1 MKTFQIAANLD
12 SYRSNA
18 NKTMKLVFET
28 NELTPETMANIHYS
42 LYKSGFL
49 AFAPDPFRTEEL
61 EEIDKLKVEFEDMT
75 KSPSQRLRAV
85 LFLLWKQNP
94 EGYKTSNDHYIS
106 KMEVLIEH
114 YKTRLEP

>member
-42 LYKSGFL
+42 LYKVGFL
-49 AFAPDPFRTEEL
+49 AFAPDPFTTQEL
-61 EEIDKLKVEFEDMT
+61 SEIDNLKVDYSDIG
-75 KSPSQRLRAV
+75 KPPSQRLRAV
-85 LFLLWKQNP
+85 LFLMWKRTP
-94 EGYKTSNDHYIS
+94 EGYKTAVDHYNA

-114 YKTRLEP
+114 FKNKLDE